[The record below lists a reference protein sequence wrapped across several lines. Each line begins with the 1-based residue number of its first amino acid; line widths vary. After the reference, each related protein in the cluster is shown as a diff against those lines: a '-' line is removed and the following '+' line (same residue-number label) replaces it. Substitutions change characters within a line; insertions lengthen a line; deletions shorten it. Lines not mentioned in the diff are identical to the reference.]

1 MTNKQLIQREANKY
15 LRYRCVLDTID
26 PYEIGQFRM
35 EVDQAFD
42 RLPVNKYHWVYG
54 EGEDYTVDHGLQI
67 QWVDFEPY
75 KDLEE
80 MTKDIKDDRLRI
92 SKLHND
98 SLLLPEGL
106 NLKFRAVNDYFHY
119 LLQQPFD
126 FKGELNVYKA
136 TKFLHK
142 SDIGKRILY
151 SEIVLQAAY
160 CEYFGGFPEKQKVI
174 I

>member
-15 LRYRCVLDTID
+15 LRYKCVLDTID

-35 EVDQAFD
+35 EVDQAFN
-42 RLPVNKYHWVYG
+42 RMFLPETIIPLFV
-54 EGEDYTVDHGLQI
+54 DYDPYPSLKELTHG
-67 QWVDFEPY
+67 VE
-75 KDLEE
+75 
-80 MTKDIKDDRLRI
+80 TTRI
-92 SKLHND
+92 LYVSSLHND
-98 SLLLPEGL
+98 SRLLPGDL
-106 NLKFRAVNDYFHY
+106 NLKFRAVHDYFHY

-160 CEYFGGFPEKQKVI
+160 CEYFGTFGKQKVI

>member
-1 MTNKQLIQREANKY
+1 MTTIALIQREANKY
-15 LRYRCVLDTID
+15 LRYKCVLDTID
-26 PYEIGQFRM
+26 PYEVGQFRM
-35 EVDQAFD
+35 EIDQAYNRIPKDIPCFD
-42 RLPVNKYHWVYG
+42 GSIDNFVVFV
-54 EGEDYTVDHGLQI
+54 DYD
-67 QWVDFEPY
+67 PY
-75 KDLEE
+75 KDLSE
-80 MTKDIKDDRLRI
+80 MTEDIQDNEVLKV
-92 SKLHND
+92 SSLHND
-98 SLLLPEGL
+98 SRLLPGDL
-106 NLKFRAVNDYFHY
+106 NLKFRAVHDYFHY

-160 CEYFGGFPEKQKVI
+160 CEYFGSFGKQKVI

>member
-1 MTNKQLIQREANKY
+1 MSTKDLIQKEANKY
-15 LRYRCVLDTID
+15 LRYRDCLERIPLCEVINFRKEVEEA
-26 PYEIGQFRM
+26 YNRICGQVVVCF
-35 EVDQAFD
+35 VGHD
-42 RLPVNKYHWVYG
+42 
-54 EGEDYTVDHGLQI
+54 
-67 QWVDFEPY
+67 PY

-80 MTKDIKDDRLRI
+80 MTYDIKINNHLEV
-92 SKLHND
+92 SNLHND
-98 SLLLPEGL
+98 SNLLPGEL
-106 NLKFRAVNDYFHY
+106 NLKFRAVHDYLHY

-136 TKFLHK
+136 QKFLHE

-160 CEYFGGFPEKQKVI
+160 ATYFKGFPDKQKVI